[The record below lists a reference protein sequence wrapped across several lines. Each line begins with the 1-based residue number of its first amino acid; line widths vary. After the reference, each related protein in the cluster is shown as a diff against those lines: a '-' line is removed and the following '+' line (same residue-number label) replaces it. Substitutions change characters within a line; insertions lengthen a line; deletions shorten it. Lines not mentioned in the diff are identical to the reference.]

1 VLAWPGPFNG
11 RISPAGGA
19 VTGGESAATAGWIVG
34 GGASADFV
42 EHAAPATTITA
53 IAVL

>member
-1 VLAWPGPFNG
+1 
-11 RISPAGGA
+11 

-34 GGASADFV
+34 GGASDDFV

-53 IAVL
+53 TTAL